1 MTGVPVCIV
10 TTVVKILGKV
20 HVESMFMFLL
30 LLLLTEA
37 VQPVFS
43 TTARPAT
50 PDAGLH
56 EEGGDGHNGAADVRT
71 IQGVKGGPPSPSNP

>member
-56 EEGGDGHNGAADVRT
+56 EEGGRMDTMGRRT
-71 IQGVKGGPPSPSNP
+71 CGPSRG